1 MHVHVR
7 ILVPFINFYIQYI
20 YIWYNVFGRVIS
32 AAHVSAPRKSLV
44 ATSSSSIW
52 RTKTIAAP
60 VQRIAM
66 DCNGLERTTPSMT
79 QASGTEPYGPLE
91 PSVLE
96 PSVAAELA
104 LWLAACCTLLEISCA
119 EKCGQYPQH
128 LLFGRICT
136 CQILLLK
143 SSKFSVCPLATSNHY
158 MCCRMLRF
166 PVLHLMFLR
175 LSFLK
180 FPGEHGRDMEWT
192 WNDTTNL
199 GTVRE
204 PRERET
210 ELTQVTQSKLSKRS
224 SPCRGGHEAR
234 GISWASRHSET
245 SRDIS
250 RHQIVIGP

>member
-1 MHVHVR
+1 
-7 ILVPFINFYIQYI
+7 
-20 YIWYNVFGRVIS
+20 
-32 AAHVSAPRKSLV
+32 
-44 ATSSSSIW
+44 
-52 RTKTIAAP
+52 
-60 VQRIAM
+60 M
-66 DCNGLERTTPSMT
+66 DWKGQPPQWLKLPEP
-79 QASGTEPYGPLE
+79 SGTLRSVRTFRWNLPLEPSVLE

-158 MCCRMLRF
+158 ICCRMLRF

-180 FPGEHGRDMEWT
+180 FPGEHGRDMAWT

-204 PRERET
+204 PRERDWADPGDPNAPRHAE
-210 ELTQVTQSKLSKRS
+210 EDMKL
-224 SPCRGGHEAR
+224 A
-234 GISWASRHSET
+234 ASLGPRDI
-245 SRDIS
+245 DIS